1 MAYVV
6 TEPSIRCKY
15 TDCAAVCP
23 VSCFHEGPNFLVIDP
38 DGCIDCD
45 ICDPECPIREY
56 DWPVSTGLR
65 VHQIVPGSAAAG
77 AGLQAGDWV
86 VGVQGQPV
94 SQLSDLL
101 SWLAGDAAGQVL
113 ALKVLRPRAGVL
125 EVLHVLITPTV
136 Q

>member
-6 TEPSIRCKY
+6 TEPCIRCKY

-45 ICDPECPIREY
+45 ICDPECPIREH
-56 DWPVSTGLR
+56 DW
-65 VHQIVPGSAAAG
+65 
-77 AGLQAGDWV
+77 
-86 VGVQGQPV
+86 PV

-113 ALKVLRPRAGVL
+113 ALKVLRPCAGVL
-125 EVLHVLITPTV
+125 EVLHVLSTPTV